1 MSITDKIKE
10 KASNV
15 GRRAYDSVRRTVA
28 PTDFERMARIK
39 SETARRTRDNER
51 QRQLNNELAKR
62 NAARNES
69 VRLRQQRDRL
79 TGRAQAY
86 QRTQE
91 QLRRIGD
98 NSMDLFG
105 YPSYSGRYS
114 QEQTGSIGIL
124 RMYDPPR
131 QPRQPRKRRQEETG
145 SIGILRMYD
154 PPREPQRHPRRKKRK
169 TTRRRRY

>member
-1 MSITDKIKE
+1 MSITDRIKE

-15 GRRAYDSVRRTVA
+15 GRQAYDSVRRTVA

-62 NAARNES
+62 NAARDES
-69 VRLRQQRDRL
+69 ERLRQQRDRL

-114 QEQTGSIGIL
+114 QGQ
-124 RMYDPPR
+124 
-131 QPRQPRKRRQEETG
+131 TG

>member
-105 YPSYSGRYS
+105 SPSSRYS
-114 QEQTGSIGIL
+114 QEQ
-124 RMYDPPR
+124 
-131 QPRQPRKRRQEETG
+131 TG